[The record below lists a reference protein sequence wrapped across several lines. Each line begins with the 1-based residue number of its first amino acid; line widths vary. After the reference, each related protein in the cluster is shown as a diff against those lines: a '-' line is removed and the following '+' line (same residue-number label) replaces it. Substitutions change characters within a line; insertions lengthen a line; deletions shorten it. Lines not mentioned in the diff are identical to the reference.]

1 MSFCTFDVD
10 FREFL
15 LDRSKLKLHWKH
27 DLRGLA
33 RTDLTSK
40 ALYDVVTMETKIE
53 IDYFQRNE

>member
-40 ALYDVVTMETKIE
+40 VTMETKIE